1 MKKLLVS
8 AAIAASFVAPAA
20 AQAQALPPA
29 VIAVVDLEKVTT
41 ACTSC
46 KNAQAA
52 LQGQVNGLKAREKAL
67 ATPLQAEQKSL
78 QTAIEALGGK
88 EPDAALKARVQAF
101 QTRQQQAA
109 EEIGRQQQQIQRNQ
123 AYIQQ
128 QIQTKLGPIYQSVMA
143 RRGANVMVEVGGT
156 LATTA
161 SVDVTNDIVTGL
173 NAALPTI
180 QTTAPTAAAKP
191 QGR

>member
-8 AAIAASFVAPAA
+8 AAIAASFVAPAV
-20 AQAQALPPA
+20 AQAQAVPPA
-29 VIAVVDLEKVTT
+29 IIAVVDLEKVTT

-46 KNAQAA
+46 KNAQNA
-52 LQGQVNGLKAREKAL
+52 LQGQVNALKAREKAL
-67 ATPLQAEQKSL
+67 ATPLQTEQKSL
-78 QTAIEALGGK
+78 QTAIETLADK
-88 EPDAALKARVQAF
+88 QPDAALQARVKAF
-101 QTRQQQAA
+101 QSKQQQAA
-109 EEIGRQQQQIQRNQ
+109 EEISRQQQQIQRNQ

-143 RRGANVMVEVGGT
+143 KRGANIMLEVGGT
-156 LATTA
+156 LATTSA
-161 SVDVTNDIVTGL
+161 VDVTNDIVTGL

-180 QTTAPTAAAKP
+180 QTTAPAAAPRP